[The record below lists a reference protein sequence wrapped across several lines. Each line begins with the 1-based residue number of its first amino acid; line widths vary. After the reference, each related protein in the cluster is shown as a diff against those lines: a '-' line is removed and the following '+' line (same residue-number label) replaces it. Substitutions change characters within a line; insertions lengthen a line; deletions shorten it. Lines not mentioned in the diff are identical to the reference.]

1 MEHKKSFMKGA
12 LYGAL
17 VMLFIVIIGAG
28 IFKLASDKGALD
40 GVFGHLSS
48 QNQMDRKLKN
58 LRALIDQDYLYSD
71 KINEKSLQDGA
82 YAGYVSELGD
92 PYTVYYNKKQTKELL
107 ESTAG
112 KFSGI
117 GAAITKNYKTGIV
130 SIKGIEKD
138 SPAEKA
144 GLKAGDILYQVD
156 GHVIG
161 DQDLEEIVS
170 WVKGKEGTDVTL
182 QVYRGSDLQKVTLKV
197 TRRNIVVHTVESKM
211 MDNQIGYIKIKEF
224 DQVTYK
230 QFKTALDGLE
240 KQGMKGIVMDLR
252 SNPGGNLDSVVDI
265 LKLLLPKGLIVYTQ
279 DKYGSKQE
287 YKNNEEHKFTEP
299 MAVLVNEN
307 SASAAEIFTG
317 AIQDYKIGKVVGVTT
332 FGKGIVQQLI
342 DLKDGTYLKVT
353 IAEYFLPSGR
363 SIEKKG
369 IKPDIEVKYQ
379 PQGDGGQGDNQLDK
393 ALETIEG
400 ML

>member
-17 VMLFIVIIGAG
+17 AMLLIVILGVG
-28 IFKLASDKGALD
+28 IFELASYEGALD
-40 GVFGHLSS
+40 GVAGHLSS
-48 QNQMDRKLKN
+48 QKQMDRKLKE
-58 LRALIDQDYLYSD
+58 LRTLIDKDYLYSD

-82 YAGYVSELGD
+82 YAGYVSKLGD
-92 PYTVYYNKKQTKELL
+92 PYTVYYDKKQTKELL
-107 ESTAG
+107 ENTSG

-117 GAAITKNYKTGIV
+117 GAGISKDYKTGIV
-130 SIKGIEKD
+130 SITDVYKD

-156 GHVIG
+156 GHVIK
-161 DQDLEEIVS
+161 DQDLGEIVS

-197 TRRNIVVHTVESKM
+197 TRKNIVVHTVESKM
-211 MDNQIGYIKIKEF
+211 MDGQIGYIKITEF
-224 DQVTYK
+224 DEVTYK

-240 KQGMKGIVMDLR
+240 KQGMKGLVMDLR

-279 DKYGSKQE
+279 DKYGGKQE
-287 YKNNEEHKFTEP
+287 YKNNEDHRFTKP

-332 FGKGIVQQLI
+332 FGKGIVQQLM
-342 DLKDGTYLKVT
+342 DLGDGTCLKVT

-363 SIEKKG
+363 SIQKKG

-379 PQGDGGQGDNQLDK
+379 PQDSGGEGDNQLDK
-393 ALETIEG
+393 ALQAVRG